1 MVEDESTHDGNKVP
15 DKESRTTD
23 LASQNTV
30 THKSATTNR
39 AKKKSIAATKPRT
52 IIHKRRNHLRL
63 RPLRLRIIF
72 FRKPIPPAL
81 VRDSDLRKVIVE
93 HGLVEVDDE
102 AFDDVGDLGEGG
114 LLGHL
119 LLDGDEGGFVDPGL
133 CCNIS

>member
-1 MVEDESTHDGNKVP
+1 MS
-15 DKESRTTD
+15 
-23 LASQNTV
+23 
-30 THKSATTNR
+30 HKKPNQPKKIYRSNR
-39 AKKKSIAATKPRT
+39 EPRT

-72 FRKPIPPAL
+72 FRKSVPPTL
-81 VRDSDLRKVIVE
+81 VRDSNLREVVVE

-119 LLDGDEGGFVDPGL
+119 LLDGDEGGFVDSGL